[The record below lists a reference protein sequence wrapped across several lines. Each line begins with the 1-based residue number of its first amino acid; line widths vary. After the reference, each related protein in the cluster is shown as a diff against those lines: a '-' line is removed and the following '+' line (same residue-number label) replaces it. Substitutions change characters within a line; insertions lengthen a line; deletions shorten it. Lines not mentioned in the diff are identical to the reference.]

1 MPDGVVDE
9 DALIL
14 PVDESDEKVAEN
26 KEGVG
31 DDTRAEVARQL
42 MAGAEMLT
50 DVARHF
56 DVAL

>member
-26 KEGVG
+26 DG
-31 DDTRAEVARQL
+31 DDAKRPQEVDIA
-42 MAGAEMLT
+42 
-50 DVARHF
+50 VP
-56 DVAL
+56 V